1 MSRSS
6 RQSLL
11 PLVITAILIGAPVGP
26 AAAADRLPIG
36 GLSDGLAAM
45 LLRPESA
52 PPGANDW
59 SCRPTQAHPYPV
71 ILVHGTLANAAFTW
85 QALSPLLV
93 NAGYCVFALNYG
105 ANQGSAGRFFGMTD
119 IAASAAEL
127 DAFVERVRTA
137 TGAAQVDLVGHSQG
151 GMMPRYW
158 LRHLGGAARTRMLV
172 GLAPSNHGTTLLG
185 LNRLLQGPRALGVGG
200 PSMEGCVACAQQIL
214 PSEFMTTLNSGG
226 ETVPGPRYRVIETA
240 YDEVV
245 TPSTSAYLSGPGVR
259 NLRLQDACPSDYTG
273 HVGIVYDP
281 VALELTL
288 NALGADDPGFR
299 PRCRLVLPL
308 VGGGGP

>member
-1 MSRSS
+1 MGRGI
-6 RQSLL
+6 RQFLL
-11 PLVITAILIGAPVGP
+11 TTLTAAVLSGAPTGP
-26 AAAADRLPIG
+26 AAADKLPIG
-36 GLSDGLAAM
+36 GPGDGLAAM
-45 LLRPESA
+45 ALRPTAA

-59 SCRPTQAHPYPV
+59 SCRPSQAHPYPV
-71 ILVHGTLANAAFTW
+71 VLVHGTLANAALSW
-85 QALSPLLV
+85 QALSPLLA
-93 NAGYCVFALNYG
+93 NAGYCVYALNYG
-105 ANQGSAGRFFGMTD
+105 ANGGSAGRFFGLTD

-127 DAFVERVRTA
+127 DAFVERVRGA

-151 GMMPRYW
+151 GMMPRYY
-158 LRHLGGAARTRMLV
+158 LKHLGGAARTHMLV

-185 LNRLLQGPRALGVGG
+185 LNRLLQGLSFLGVSG
-200 PSMEGCVACAQQIL
+200 PTLDGCVACAQQIL
-214 PSEFMTTLNSGG
+214 PSEFLTALNSGG

-273 HVGIVYDP
+273 HVGIIYDP

-299 PRCRLVLPL
+299 PHCRLVLPL
-308 VGGGGP
+308 VGAGG